1 MLPGLVDLGLVEME
15 EVLVGEEELAA
26 CHLAL
31 VSMLG
36 IEVPHECIA
45 SVSWNTSPHSS
56 QLRLSSALGVTIVL
70 PAFTLHEVPLHAKLE
85 TLVEATELAPVPRF
99 ICNQTL
105 SVRATNISQVLYHC
119 TFKNR
124 LHAMQVL
131 TDAALAQSSRSRKMF
146 SLDSRADDW
155 CFWFLNQ
162 NQS

>member
-1 MLPGLVDLGLVEME
+1 MHRIG
-15 EVLVGEEELAA
+15 VLE
-26 CHLAL
+26 HLTA
-31 VSMLG
+31 
-36 IEVPHECIA
+36 
-45 SVSWNTSPHSS
+45 
-56 QLRLSSALGVTIVL
+56 QLTIKAVL
-70 PAFTLHEVPLHAKLE
+70 CLRGYYSLTGLHEVPLHAKLE

-99 ICNQTL
+99 LCNQTL